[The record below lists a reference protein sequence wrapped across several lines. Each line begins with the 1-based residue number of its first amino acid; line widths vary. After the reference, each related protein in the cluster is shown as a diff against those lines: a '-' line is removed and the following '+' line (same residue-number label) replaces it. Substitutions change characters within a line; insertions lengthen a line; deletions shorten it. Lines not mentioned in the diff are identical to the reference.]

1 MKKLNHLRRMN
12 EEVQEEQQQKSNKP
26 DKDYMEAHRAYLD
39 NFPKVSDEMKEIDKV
54 ASDRSLSKEEMRA
67 ILSHFDQLDLVDYIV
82 WSKMSFR
89 HLGF

>member
-12 EEVQEEQQQKSNKP
+12 EDVQEEQQHKSNKP
-26 DKDYMEAHRAYLD
+26 DKDYMDAHRAYLD